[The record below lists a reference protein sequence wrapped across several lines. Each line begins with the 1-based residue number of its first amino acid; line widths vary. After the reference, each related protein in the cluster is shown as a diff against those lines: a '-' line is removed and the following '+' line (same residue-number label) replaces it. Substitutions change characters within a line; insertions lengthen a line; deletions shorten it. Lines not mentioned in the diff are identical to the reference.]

1 MSYNGVSFIRQLMQT
16 ENTRQI
22 VLPIVFTC
30 GIDSSDAN
38 NINKNSN
45 ILFGQPAVYGITQT
59 PQIFLHHHVYEHDG
73 QLSIYWDHIEQL
85 FPPYMLADMQHLFKD
100 FLTALALSDESWR
113 KPIHLSLP
121 SMQQQR
127 RHFFLQTQCN
137 ATDNNK
143 LLHTIITEQAERTS
157 DAWAV
162 YSSRGNLT
170 YKQLVTRAYPLAH
183 YLQQQGAKSN
193 QLIAILMEKGWEQI
207 VACLAILL
215 SGAAYLPLDVDS
227 PHDRLCTL
235 IEEANVKIILT
246 QSHCLPMFAH
256 LTVISVDKFTDDVYP
271 APFPIKQQLPT
282 DLAYVIYTSGS
293 TGKPKGVMISH
304 QAVLNT
310 ILDMNSRLEISAND
324 RIFALSHL
332 NFDLSV
338 FDIFGALT
346 TGAAIVIPDH
356 QYYKDPK
363 HWHDLLIEHR
373 VTIWNSV
380 PMLMQMLIEHLKESY
395 IENDLRH
402 VLLSGDWIPLSLPK
416 SIATTFGEHVTITS
430 LGGAT
435 EASIWSIAYPIPKQ
449 MPREWKSIP
458 YGMPLRNQRYYVY
471 DSHLNDCPE
480 WVTGELYIG
489 GVGLADGY
497 WKDQVKTESSFIIH
511 PYTRERL
518 YRTGDY
524 GRFLPSGYIEFVGRK
539 DFQVK
544 LHGHRIELG
553 EIEYHLEQHRDIHQ
567 AIVTIDN
574 NEFLSVLTPITVE
587 DQAIPKY
594 RYASVESLYPVQV
607 YIEVF
612 STIDNIL
619 PGLYYHN
626 PDKHSLEFINDCTDN
641 DNVEMCLHLVGRSA
655 AISPLYGK
663 KIGHHFCILETGYIL
678 EVLQD
683 EASLMGWKMYG
694 IIETKANLEQKLNL
708 EDNDTCHS
716 FSIRPIEHGLPHDD
730 DEKANDYPNCFVY
743 LKSCNHNKDQ
753 WFIYDNANKILR
765 IDRTK
770 SDTDQEQTLIFVD
783 DDENKVIFNNC
794 HAAIFFVGEP
804 KQAIHAGTMAHL
816 LMCTGLEIDI
826 AGLLATAFAQ
836 VLARWSEHKHFAINM
851 PIFSRMQVH
860 PEINNIIGDF
870 TSVLPLEIKLQ
881 EDLMNIL
888 NVARQIQMQLWE
900 DLDHA
905 SYSGVA
911 FISDLMQTHNT
922 REIMLPVVFTCELD
936 VNGFDP
942 KKRINN
948 AHNFCRD
955 EPVYAITQAPQIW
968 LDNQTYED
976 NDERLVIDWD
986 YVDGLFP
993 PEMMQDM
1000 QKTYTNLLYD
1010 LAVSDDTWHHPCAF
1024 SLPVNQSKRR
1034 VAYNQTNITFS
1045 DGNKLIHTMITE
1057 QAERTADAWAVYSS
1071 RGNLTYKQLVT
1082 RAYPLAHYLQ
1092 QQGAKSNQLIA

>member
-1 MSYNGVSFIRQLMQT
+1 GLLATAFAQVLARWSEHKHFAINMPIFSRMQVHPEINNIIGDFTSVLPLEIKLQEDLMNILNVARQIQMQLWEDLDHASYSGVAFISDLMQT
-16 ENTRQI
+16 HNTREI
-22 VLPIVFTC
+22 MLPVVFTC
-30 GIDSSDAN
+30 ELDVNGFDPKKRIN
-38 NINKNSN
+38 NAHN
-45 ILFGQPAVYGITQT
+45 FCRDEPVYAITQA
-59 PQIFLHHHVYEHDG
+59 PQIWLDNQTYEDNDERLVIDWDYVDG
-73 QLSIYWDHIEQL
+73 L
-85 FPPYMLADMQHLFKD
+85 FPPEMMQDMQKTYTNLLYD
-100 FLTALALSDESWR
+100 LAVSDDTWHH
-113 KPIHLSLP
+113 PCAFSLP
-121 SMQQQR
+121 VNQSKR
-127 RHFFLQTQCN
+127 RVAYNQTN
-137 ATDNNK
+137 ITFSDGNK
-143 LLHTIITEQAERTS
+143 LIHTMITEQAERTA

-574 NEFLSVLTPITVE
+574 KSQRLIAYVIPEKHSSIDDYHGSDVSITEPIERTNFKLARHGILREGEVKKSFSLIRPHQTEALLDTYFTRKSYREFRNETIETSEIEYLFRRWFSKNNANTSIKSLLNFNNLSEFLSVLTPITVE

-826 AGLLATAFAQ
+826 GMCPIGSRNSFPLKVNSALDDILL
-836 VLARWSEHKHFAINM
+836 SH
-851 PIFSRMQVH
+851 
-860 PEINNIIGDF
+860 
-870 TSVLPLEIKLQ
+870 TSIKNDKL
-881 EDLMNIL
+881 LHIL
-888 NVARQIQMQLWE
+888 
-900 DLDHA
+900 
-905 SYSGVA
+905 
-911 FISDLMQTHNT
+911 
-922 REIMLPVVFTCELD
+922 
-936 VNGFDP
+936 
-942 KKRINN
+942 
-948 AHNFCRD
+948 
-955 EPVYAITQAPQIW
+955 
-968 LDNQTYED
+968 
-976 NDERLVIDWD
+976 LVGKID
-986 YVDGLFP
+986 
-993 PEMMQDM
+993 
-1000 QKTYTNLLYD
+1000 QK
-1010 LAVSDDTWHHPCAF
+1010 
-1024 SLPVNQSKRR
+1024 Q
-1034 VAYNQTNITFS
+1034 
-1045 DGNKLIHTMITE
+1045 
-1057 QAERTADAWAVYSS
+1057 
-1071 RGNLTYKQLVT
+1071 
-1082 RAYPLAHYLQ
+1082 
-1092 QQGAKSNQLIA
+1092 

>member
-1 MSYNGVSFIRQLMQT
+1 MQLWEDLDHASYSGVAFISDLMQT
-16 ENTRQI
+16 HNTREI
-22 VLPIVFTC
+22 MLPVVFTC
-30 GIDSSDAN
+30 ELDVNGFDPKKRIN
-38 NINKNSN
+38 NAHN
-45 ILFGQPAVYGITQT
+45 FCRDEPVYAITQA
-59 PQIFLHHHVYEHDG
+59 PQIWLDNQTYEDNDERLVIDWDYVDG
-73 QLSIYWDHIEQL
+73 L
-85 FPPYMLADMQHLFKD
+85 FPPEMMQDMQKTYTNLLYD
-100 FLTALALSDESWR
+100 LAVSDDTWHH
-113 KPIHLSLP
+113 PCAFSLP
-121 SMQQQR
+121 VNQSKR
-127 RHFFLQTQCN
+127 RVAYNQTN
-137 ATDNNK
+137 ITFSDGNK
-143 LLHTIITEQAERTS
+143 LIHTMITEQAERTA

-574 NEFLSVLTPITVE
+574 KSQRLIAYVIPEKHSSIDDYHGSDVSITEPIERTNFKLARHGILREEGGSPKITPI
-587 DQAIPKY
+587 QA
-594 RYASVESLYPVQV
+594 S
-607 YIEVF
+607 
-612 STIDNIL
+612 
-619 PGLYYHN
+619 N
-626 PDKHSLEFINDCTDN
+626 PC
-641 DNVEMCLHLVGRSA
+641 
-655 AISPLYGK
+655 
-663 KIGHHFCILETGYIL
+663 
-678 EVLQD
+678 
-683 EASLMGWKMYG
+683 
-694 IIETKANLEQKLNL
+694 
-708 EDNDTCHS
+708 
-716 FSIRPIEHGLPHDD
+716 
-730 DEKANDYPNCFVY
+730 
-743 LKSCNHNKDQ
+743 
-753 WFIYDNANKILR
+753 
-765 IDRTK
+765 
-770 SDTDQEQTLIFVD
+770 
-783 DDENKVIFNNC
+783 
-794 HAAIFFVGEP
+794 
-804 KQAIHAGTMAHL
+804 
-816 LMCTGLEIDI
+816 
-826 AGLLATAFAQ
+826 
-836 VLARWSEHKHFAINM
+836 
-851 PIFSRMQVH
+851 
-860 PEINNIIGDF
+860 
-870 TSVLPLEIKLQ
+870 
-881 EDLMNIL
+881 
-888 NVARQIQMQLWE
+888 
-900 DLDHA
+900 
-905 SYSGVA
+905 
-911 FISDLMQTHNT
+911 
-922 REIMLPVVFTCELD
+922 
-936 VNGFDP
+936 
-942 KKRINN
+942 
-948 AHNFCRD
+948 
-955 EPVYAITQAPQIW
+955 
-968 LDNQTYED
+968 
-976 NDERLVIDWD
+976 
-986 YVDGLFP
+986 
-993 PEMMQDM
+993 
-1000 QKTYTNLLYD
+1000 
-1010 LAVSDDTWHHPCAF
+1010 
-1024 SLPVNQSKRR
+1024 
-1034 VAYNQTNITFS
+1034 
-1045 DGNKLIHTMITE
+1045 
-1057 QAERTADAWAVYSS
+1057 
-1071 RGNLTYKQLVT
+1071 
-1082 RAYPLAHYLQ
+1082 
-1092 QQGAKSNQLIA
+1092 